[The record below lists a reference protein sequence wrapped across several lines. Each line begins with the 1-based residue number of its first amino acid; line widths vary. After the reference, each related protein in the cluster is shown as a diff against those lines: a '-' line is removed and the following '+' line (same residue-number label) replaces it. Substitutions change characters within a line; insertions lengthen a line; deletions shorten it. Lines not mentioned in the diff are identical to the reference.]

1 MIWKEKRV
9 LLVILGLLL
18 AANVVFFFTYRVQYQ
33 SRLNDLDDRLKVTQ
47 GQLDQTRAARM
58 RAEQT
63 YRSYKQIEADVE
75 KIYNEIWSTQ
85 SQRLTAMITEIK
97 RLTVASSLIPTSV
110 GYAQTEI
117 AVKAGSRPAA
127 GSTQRR
133 SRTLESIGAN
143 EVGISFGVSGTYD
156 QVRRLINLLE
166 LSRQFV
172 IIDEMGL
179 STGEGNNL
187 SFSLH
192 VKTLFRD
199 EKERVASR
207 L

>member
-1 MIWKEKRV
+1 MIWKERRV
-9 LLVILGLLL
+9 LLAILGLLL

-47 GQLDQTRAARM
+47 ASLDQTRAARV

-75 KIYNEIWSTQ
+75 KIYNEVWSTQ
-85 SQRLTAMITEIK
+85 PQRLTAMIIEIK
-97 RLTVASSLIPTSV
+97 RLTVASSLVPTSV
-110 GYAQTEI
+110 GYAQTEV

-127 GSTQRR
+127 GSARR
-133 SRTLESIGAN
+133 SRSLESIGVN

-172 IIDEMGL
+172 IIDQMGL
-179 STGEGNNL
+179 STAEGNNL

-199 EKERVASR
+199 EKPPVANSR